1 MASSRPRALARKALS
16 SRRIRQ
22 PSAWNTLK
30 FKLSL
35 LPIFNPM
42 SEFPMTSRRNI
53 LIRTVAAVS
62 GDIATGIAM
71 AAACVWLI
79 EAAALGLFLSFLLW
93 LLSALIA
100 LAFSQY
106 VVHPAVAV
114 MLSNRKLDDG
124 IKALNNMADQ
134 ATLVGK
140 QIAQHLWNRFMP
152 TAQH

>member
-1 MASSRPRALARKALS
+1 MASSRPRARKALS

-30 FKLSL
+30 FKISL

-42 SEFPMTSRRNI
+42 SEFPMSSRRNT

-93 LLSALIA
+93 LLGALIA

-106 VVHPAVAV
+106 VVHPTVAV
-114 MLSNRKLDDG
+114 MLSNRKLDASIEAMNG
-124 IKALNNMADQ
+124 MADQ
-134 ATLVGK
+134 VTLVGT
-140 QIAQHLWNRFMP
+140 QIARQLWSRFMP
-152 TAQH
+152 AAKH

>member
-1 MASSRPRALARKALS
+1 MASSRPRARKALS

-42 SEFPMTSRRNI
+42 SEFPMSSRRNT

-79 EAAALGLFLSFLLW
+79 EAATLGLFLSFLLW
-93 LLSALIA
+93 LLGALIA

-106 VVHPAVAV
+106 VVHPTVAV
-114 MLSNRKLDDG
+114 MLSNRKLDASINAISG
-124 IKALNNMADQ
+124 MADE
-134 ATLVGK
+134 ATLVGT
-140 QIAQHLWNRFMP
+140 QIAQQLWSRFMP
-152 TAQH
+152 AAKH

>member
-1 MASSRPRALARKALS
+1 MASSRPRARKALS

-30 FKLSL
+30 FKLTL

-42 SEFPMTSRRNI
+42 SEFPMSSRRNT

-93 LLSALIA
+93 LLGALIA

-106 VVHPAVAV
+106 VVHPTVAV
-114 MLSNRKLDDG
+114 MLSNRKLDASINAISG
-124 IKALNNMADQ
+124 MADQ
-134 ATLVGK
+134 ATLVGM
-140 QIAQHLWNRFMP
+140 QIAQQLWNRFIP
-152 TAQH
+152 AAKH